1 MYMFN
6 KIYFFNILNPQLIE
20 FPDVE
25 TGHKESIDAHFFYT
39 TDFKEHAIK
48 MKIIELISVSRN
60 ALHLIIITH
69 VLAADKDVFDNKNSK
84 YWLEYTER
92 NEECIIECITQQYK
106 GLATMCKDVGLV
118 PSTRTIR
125 R

>member
-1 MYMFN
+1 M
-6 KIYFFNILNPQLIE
+6 IE

-25 TGHKESIDAHFFYT
+25 TGYKESIDAHFFYT

-48 MKIIELISVSRN
+48 MKIIESLSVSRN
-60 ALHLIIITH
+60 ALHLIIITQ
-69 VLAADKDVFDNKNSK
+69 VLAADKDAFDSKNSK
-84 YWLEYTER
+84 YWLEYTGR
-92 NEECIIECITQQYK
+92 NEESMIECITQQCQ
-106 GLATMCKDVGLV
+106 GLPTMSKYVGLV

>member
-1 MYMFN
+1 
-6 KIYFFNILNPQLIE
+6 
-20 FPDVE
+20 
-25 TGHKESIDAHFFYT
+25 
-39 TDFKEHAIK
+39 

-60 ALHLIIITH
+60 ALHLIIITQ

-84 YWLEYTER
+84 YWLEYTGR
-92 NEECIIECITQQYK
+92 NEESIIDCITQQYK
-106 GLATMCKDVGLV
+106 GLAKVVGLV